1 MDASSPGSGRTR
13 GAGHMDEKSLY
24 RISVRGT
31 VPPGWCDRLGGMRVE
46 FEGDDDGP
54 VTTLVG
60 ELRDQ
65 AALAGVLNTLYQLH
79 LPIQHVSRE
88 VSSDETA
95 DPTGSP
101 SGDR

>member
-1 MDASSPGSGRTR
+1 MDDKP
-13 GAGHMDEKSLY
+13 SLY

-46 FEGDDDGP
+46 SEDEDDDDGP
-54 VTTLVG
+54 TTILVG

-79 LPIQHVSRE
+79 LPIQSVSRDP
-88 VSSDETA
+88 SSEETA
-95 DPTGSP
+95 DPAGSP